1 MWVIPHGAS
10 PGRWEPQSSSH
21 REWHHFTLRWNLD
34 KLKRGG
40 LVIQN
45 CQWGWWTGPILHRC
59 SLIPGFPDTP
69 WGLSLLHLFLHLHIR
84 KEAMIL
90 ASQSFY
96 NLMLLPKLVG
106 QIESSLQPGYCAS
119 AWSLS
124 RLRKVKVGSL
134 LTLHPAALVSS
145 SFHSIPK
152 PHFQLLGTEIQKNH
166 SQVCGRIFCYLFF

>member
-1 MWVIPHGAS
+1 
-10 PGRWEPQSSSH
+10 
-21 REWHHFTLRWNLD
+21 
-34 KLKRGG
+34 
-40 LVIQN
+40 
-45 CQWGWWTGPILHRC
+45 
-59 SLIPGFPDTP
+59 
-69 WGLSLLHLFLHLHIR
+69 
-84 KEAMIL
+84 MIL

-166 SQVCGRIFCYLFF
+166 SQVCGRIFCYLFFLCRLYYLAPTAEGIFHMAQHSLEGPWVIVRRWRQLYGSVRCSTWVQTASPCQHGAVPELGGSVFQCYLAKMAQSPMC